1 VQKEQVKLT
10 TTDQIMVFITSI
22 FMFIH
27 VKQLLVSGT
36 AFLINGFLG
45 IWISLAIFDMYARWR
60 LKNSDR
66 IS

>member
-1 VQKEQVKLT
+1 MQKEQVKLT